1 MNSDIVQSYYKNPLK
16 NYEMVDATVSAH
28 QGNSLCGDD
37 ITVFLQ
43 VDDGVIQDYSFIGNC
58 SMITTA
64 AASFLSEIIIGISV
78 DEVLTRNYET
88 MSSQGFEVSPRR
100 KRAAVIAIL
109 AVRNALHQLIGD
121 GKVDDFDDLIA
132 E

>member
-1 MNSDIVQSYYKNPLK
+1 MNADIVQAYYKNPLR
-16 NYEMVDATVSAH
+16 NHEMKDPTVSAH
-28 QGNSLCGDD
+28 QWNPLCGDD

-43 VDDGVIQDYSFIGNC
+43 VNDGIVQDYSFVGNC

-64 AASFLSEIIIGISV
+64 AASFLAELIMGAEV

-88 MSSQGFEVSPRR
+88 IHSQGFEVSPRR

-109 AVRNALHQLIGD
+109 AVRNALHQFLGD
-121 GKVDDFDDLIA
+121 GKVDDFDDLIG